1 MKSQKNLINH
11 KRTCLIKAILRKKY
25 TTGGFPD
32 FKPYDNTIMIQT
44 VWYWLK
50 NKQTNKKK
58 QKNKTDKWYKK
69 RMNKC
74 IPINIIRS

>member
-25 TTGGFPD
+25 TAEGFPD

-44 VWYWLK
+44 VWYRLK
-50 NKQTNKKK
+50 KKK
-58 QKNKTDKWYKK
+58 QQQ
-69 RMNKC
+69 
-74 IPINIIRS
+74 INGTKSA